1 MKKITLFLFVT
12 LLFSSSSVYSQS
24 KFEKVL
30 RDIFTAVKESNY
42 KLLNVGSQTL
52 TVNSAT
58 NIGGHTREFFKLT
71 LPEGTKKYALRVTV
85 IPIKS
90 NFQYEPDET
99 LFALMQKSNAKEV
112 YAPQDKGIDL
122 YIMNRSFEADAFVNK
137 GNFKVVKEYPN
148 YNSFVDQIDSEA
160 GNYWIGVKNPNSMN
174 GLKAIIEIV
183 AIGNFNN

>member
-24 KFEKVL
+24 TKLEKAL
-30 RDIFTAVKESNY
+30 RDILTAVKESNY
-42 KLLNVGSQTL
+42 KILNVGSQTL
-52 TVNSAT
+52 SVNSTT

-99 LFALMQKSNAKEV
+99 LFALMQKNNAKEV

-137 GNFKVVKEYPN
+137 GNFKFVKEYPN
-148 YNSFVDQIDSEA
+148 FNSFVEQIDSEA

-174 GLKAIIEIV
+174 GLKTIVEIV
-183 AIGNFNN
+183 AIGNF